1 MACSYQGYAIAC
13 VSALLDELRGYCLSD
28 PESKKIISLTHE
40 LYLIAKKHRDGI
52 ADYNR
57 RHPAVVVVD
66 SDEDDLPF

>member
-13 VSALLDELRGYCLSD
+13 VSAILDELRGYCLSD
-28 PESKKIISLTHE
+28 PESKKIISFTYE

-57 RHPAVVVVD
+57 KHPSVSVSASV
-66 SDEDDLPF
+66 DDLPF